1 MSVIVQKYGGTSVGT
16 LERIGNV
23 ARRVV
28 DLYNRGNKVVVTVS
42 AMSGETDRL
51 INLAKAIVDPPP
63 RRELDV
69 LLNTGEQVS
78 VALLAMAIEK
88 LGPRSRSFLGHQIR
102 ITTDSMFSNAKILDI
117 DTSELIRALDEGCI
131 AVVAGFQGID
141 EKGNLTTLGR
151 GGSDT
156 TAVAIAAAI
165 KADLCEIL
173 TDVDG
178 VYTTDPNICP
188 EARKLDEIS
197 DEEML
202 EMASLGAKVLHHRS
216 VLFASKYKVKTCVR
230 SSFNDNPGTLIVPSE
245 EVMEQVVVRGI
256 TCEKNATK
264 VRLIGV
270 PDRPGVAAAIF
281 SPISDAGINVD
292 LIIQNAST
300 DGFTDLTFTVPRA
313 DAQQAMAICQKVA
326 GDLGALAVDSDA
338 EIAKISI
345 VGLGMRTHS
354 GVASTLFQALSGA
367 GINIQMVSTS
377 EIKVTCVIN
386 LNDADEAVRVL
397 HRAFRLDQ
405 PNGG

>member
-1 MSVIVQKYGGTSVGT
+1 MALIVQKYGGTSVGT

-28 DLYNRGNKVVVTVS
+28 DLYNQGNRVVVTVS

-51 INLAKAIVDPPP
+51 IGLAKAITDPPP

-117 DTSELIRALDEGCI
+117 DTSELARALDEGCI

-281 SPISDAGINVD
+281 TPISDAGINVD

-313 DAQQAMAICQKVA
+313 DAKQAMAICQKVA
-326 GDLGALAVDSDA
+326 GDLGALDVDSDA